1 MEPIR
6 GHRLKRRL
14 GQGAFGEVWSAS
26 APDGST
32 VALKFID
39 CQGKPGS
46 LIAQEIRMMR
56 SLHDLRHANFIQLHS
71 VCSSPPYIIITME
84 RADGSLRD
92 LQAIYQQES
101 GKNIPAGHLLEL
113 LEQAARALDFLAE
126 LRLDGVS
133 MAAGAVQ
140 HCDIK
145 PSNLLVMGD
154 CLKVA
159 DFGLCATAQPMG
171 DRGFR
176 GTPGYAAPELY
187 EGRTTSRTDQFALA
201 VTYCDLCLGNRVVI
215 NRNEDLSR
223 YPGLPIDLS
232 RVRDRE
238 YPVLI
243 RALSERWT
251 DRWPSCQE
259 FIAALKVAGQ
269 ASRRVTRG
277 QARPLPKSAPG
288 IAVQSSEASRV

>member
-1 MEPIR
+1 MLNAGMEPIR

-56 SLHDLRHANFIQLHS
+56 SLHDLRHPNFIQLHS
-71 VCSSPPYIIITME
+71 VCSSPPYIIIIME
-84 RADGSLRD
+84 PADGSLKD
-92 LQAIYQQES
+92 LQTIYQQES
-101 GKNIPAGHLLEL
+101 DNNIPTDHLLEL

-126 LRLDGVS
+126 VRLDEFALG
-133 MAAGAVQ
+133 AGTVQ
-140 HCDIK
+140 HCDVK
-145 PSNLLVMGD
+145 PSNLLLLGD

-159 DFGLCATAQPMG
+159 DFGLCASAKQSAVG
-171 DRGFR
+171 RGFR
-176 GTPGYAAPELY
+176 GTPAYAAPELY

-201 VTYCDLCLGNRVVI
+201 VTYCELCIGSRVFVK
-215 NRNEDLSR
+215 RSDDLSR
-223 YPGLPIDLS
+223 YPGLPVDLS
-232 RVRDRE
+232 RLRDRE
-238 YPVLI
+238 YAVLV
-243 RALSERWT
+243 RAMSERYT

-259 FIAALKVAGQ
+259 FVKALKIAQ
-269 ASRRVTRG
+269 MASRRVGRIKSS
-277 QARPLPKSAPG
+277 ALPKSAPG
-288 IAVQSSEASRV
+288 IRV